1 MWSMGAV
8 ETICGQ
14 WALLRKCVVNDGL
27 FDWIHKTHLT
37 ARRLGYW
44 G

>member
-1 MWSMGAV
+1 M
-8 ETICGQ
+8 T
-14 WALLRKCVVNDGL
+14 DL
-27 FDWIHKTHLT
+27 FDWIHKLHLT